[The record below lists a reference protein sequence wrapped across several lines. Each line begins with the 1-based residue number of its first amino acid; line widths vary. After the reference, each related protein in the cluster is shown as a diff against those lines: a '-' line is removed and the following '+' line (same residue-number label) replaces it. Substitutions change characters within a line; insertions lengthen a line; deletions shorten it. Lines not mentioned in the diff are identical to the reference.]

1 MSYTAD
7 QIFEGFEKA
16 EDESTASLLSMRDAL
31 NETLVEVEDAL
42 SQVRSIGDNYRETE
56 MRLKGGT
63 LSPVIEEES
72 LSVLIEIIDAVETF
86 TVAVTNV
93 SNRSSDIRG
102 RMDELTGRAREI
114 NQHIVNRMP

>member
-31 NETLVEVEDAL
+31 NETLVEVEDTL
-42 SQVRSIGDNYRETE
+42 SQVRSVGDNYRETE
-56 MRLKGGT
+56 MRLKGST
-63 LSPVIEEES
+63 LSPEIEEES
-72 LSVLIEIIDAVETF
+72 LSVLVEISDAVENF
-86 TVAVTNV
+86 TAAITNV
-93 SNRSSDIRG
+93 SARSSDIRG
-102 RMDELTGRAREI
+102 RMNELTCRAREI

>member
-7 QIFEGFEKA
+7 QIFEDFEKA

-72 LSVLIEIIDAVETF
+72 LGVLIEISDAVETF

-102 RMDELTGRAREI
+102 RLDELCGRARDI
-114 NQHIVNRMP
+114 NQHIVNRLP